1 MNPEKYLKRIKLN
14 KANHLLLESML
25 RYERAFENYRSARRQ
40 EEAVHKQYWETLKQ
54 QLRKLSDDQPDFA
67 HLGGLKD
74 EVSDLQRQNDASKQL
89 HEPSEQRLDDPR
101 AIAEKKID
109 LYKRLME
116 RINARNAE
124 YASSRAEREKTLA
137 PLEVMVAGAKEEF
150 QNASKIFTNTY
161 SHLKSQG
168 LLNKHDE
175 RIREY
180 VIVLTLSP
188 LEDNARDTMM
198 AVTEIMG
205 CAHQT
210 IDKVIRRHKE
220 GDEKTLPDPPRS
232 PS

>member
-40 EEAVHKQYWETLKQ
+40 EEAVHNQYWETLKQ
-54 QLRKLSDDQPDFA
+54 QLSKLSGGQPDFA

-74 EVSDLQRQNDASKQL
+74 KVSDLPRQNDASKQL
-89 HEPSEQRLDDPR
+89 HEPDEQRLNDLR
-101 AIAEKKID
+101 TIAEKEIEM
-109 LYKRLME
+109 YRWLME
-116 RINARNAE
+116 RIKARDAE

-137 PLEVMVAGAKEEF
+137 PIEVMVAGAKEEF
-150 QNASKIFTNTY
+150 RNASETFTNTY
-161 SHLKSQG
+161 AHLRSQG

-175 RIREY
+175 RICGY

-188 LEDNARDTMM
+188 LEDSARDTMM
-198 AVTEIMG
+198 AMTEVTD
-205 CAHQT
+205 CAYQT
-210 IDKVIRRHKE
+210 IDKIIRRKKD
-220 GDEKTLPDPPRS
+220 GDEKNLPDPPRS